1 MTYFFCYIDA
11 DTVVGDVPD
20 HLKEVV
26 ACDNSLFE
34 EWINAKKAERVMHF
48 VEYLVWKNCP
58 KPSKWLFA
66 YLHVVERFGYFFDAL

>member
-48 VEYLVWKNCP
+48 IEYLV
-58 KPSKWLFA
+58 
-66 YLHVVERFGYFFDAL
+66 